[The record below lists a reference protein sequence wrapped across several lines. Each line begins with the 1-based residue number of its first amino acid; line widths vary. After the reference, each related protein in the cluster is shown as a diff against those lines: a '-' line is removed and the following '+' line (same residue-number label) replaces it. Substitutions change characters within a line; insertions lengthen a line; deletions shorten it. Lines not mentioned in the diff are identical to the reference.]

1 MCTLKIC
8 GLTKIYGKKDNQ
20 TKALNDISLEVNKG
34 DMIGIMGRSG
44 CGKSTLLN
52 ILGCIDVP
60 DSGEYYIDGDLVDF
74 KRLRNLNIIRNEKI
88 SFIFQNFSLIREFS
102 VLDNVIM
109 PLNFRKM
116 ANKDRLKLAEK
127 YLEEVGI
134 LHLKKK
140 KVMNLSGGEQQRVA
154 IARALCQETDIIL
167 ADEPTG
173 ALDEE
178 NSTLIMNI
186 LKELNIKYKKT
197 VIIVT
202 HDPIVAG
209 YCENILRMNDGKWV
223 EAK

>member
-20 TKALNDISLEVNKG
+20 TKALNNISLEINQS

-52 ILGCIDVP
+52 ILGCIDTP
-60 DSGEYYIDGDLVDF
+60 DSGEYYIDGALVDF
-74 KRLRNLNIIRNEKI
+74 KKLRNLNLIRNKKI
-88 SFIFQNFSLIREFS
+88 SFIFQNFSLIKEFS
-102 VLDNVIM
+102 VLENVIL

-116 ANKDRLKLAEK
+116 SNRDKYTIAEK
-127 YLEEVGI
+127 YLKEVGI
-134 LHLKKK
+134 LHLKRK
-140 KVMNLSGGEQQRVA
+140 KVTDLSGGEQQRVA
-154 IARALCQETDIIL
+154 IVRALCQETDIIL

-178 NSTLIMNI
+178 NSTLIMKI
-186 LKELNIKYKKT
+186 LKELNTKYNKT
-197 VIIVT
+197 IIIVT

-209 YCENILRMNDGKWV
+209 YCKKVLKMNDGKWISS
-223 EAK
+223 